1 MVIEICDLPSKNIK
15 TLTIYAKLY
24 GNTFEPVNAYN
35 MRLEVMARTYKNNHL
50 FRGLLQSE
58 DGIISSILDV
68 NHRSITFQTTFGVNE
83 DLVDELKNRPEH
95 IVFSER
101 SRIARLGL
109 QIKCDPPDAN
119 SLQGDMI
126 TLTLVA
132 STVIPGYP
140 GLDEFKDFFTPGL
153 PVGRLVFCDPEALLS
168 SDEVL
173 EAIERAELKLPES
186 TTISSD
192 GSILIAPHK
201 AVCRFREP
209 LDKRTLGRILLR
221 EDGRELLNRYQVR
234 NAMPSVTIG
243 PGEGVVTTCSM
254 YLNEHY
260 VVLQSGFALGRNL
273 PATVLDPIK
282 TRGIRIYLEIV
293 NQSHHPI
300 VNPLISAK
308 VYNAAKSR
316 NGLRRK
322 KTAQTSSFY
331 SYRQMREFEE
341 GFSRFSNTTCHFL
354 DKPVAVALGE
364 ADGLKKA
371 EIFLNGPAED
381 CDVTRPMCS
390 LARRDFSP
398 NSECSHVYATS
409 RIEDA
414 LDRIPAVLIMK
425 YFPNIIEH
433 RDIINLTCEGK
444 LKALYFYE
452 PSCEHGP
459 FLSQQDHHRLEEYH
473 AFGLEVYWVSGLND
487 RLMKHTMRDGMGYFV
502 APERIADFHK
512 SMLFAFYGS
521 NQKLSPRG
529 ETKLGELLDALIEFW
544 GQRIG
549 IVTGGGSGV
558 MEQANTLARERG
570 ILSGANFL
578 DITDQSMTTDVDFC
592 QVFQATCRHSRQKWF
607 EIASFPI
614 FNIGGLGSLE
624 ELGITLCNMK
634 LSILDPVPVILFDTE
649 GGGDFWNGIDDQ
661 INEMVKRGRAPAW
674 IKDNI
679 VITDDPKTVT
689 DVYRQRLQLF

>member
-1 MVIEICDLPSKNIK
+1 
-15 TLTIYAKLY
+15 
-24 GNTFEPVNAYN
+24 
-35 MRLEVMARTYKNNHL
+35 MARTRRNNHL

-58 DGIISSILDV
+58 DGVISRILDV
-68 NHRSITFQTTFGVNE
+68 NNRTIRFQTTFGLNE
-83 DLVDELKNRPEH
+83 DLVAELKNRPEH

-119 SLQGDMI
+119 SLKGDMI
-126 TLTLVA
+126 TLSLAA
-132 STVIPGYP
+132 SAVIPGYP
-140 GLDEFKDFFTPGL
+140 GLDEFKDFFTLGL

-173 EAIERAELKLPES
+173 AAIERAELKLPES

-192 GSILIAPHK
+192 GSIVIVPHK
-201 AVCRFREP
+201 VVCRFKEP
-209 LDKRTLGRILLR
+209 LDKKTLGRILFR

-234 NAMPSVTIG
+234 NAMPSLTIA

-308 VYNAAKSR
+308 VYNTAKTR
-316 NGLRRK
+316 NGLQRRK
-322 KTAQTSSFY
+322 AAQTSTFY
-331 SYRQMREFEE
+331 SYRQMREFEKR
-341 GFSRFSNTTCHFL
+341 FNRFSNTTCHFL
-354 DKPVAVALGE
+354 DKHVAVTFGE
-364 ADGLKKA
+364 ADGLEKA
-371 EIFLNGPAED
+371 KFFLNGPAEE
-381 CDVTRPMCS
+381 CDVTRAMCS

-398 NSECSHVYATS
+398 KSECSHVYATS
-409 RIEDA
+409 RIENA

-473 AFGLEVYWVSGLND
+473 AFGLEVFWVSGLND

-502 APERIADFHK
+502 TPERFADFHK

-521 NQKLSPRG
+521 NQKLSPKG
-529 ETKLGELLDALIEFW
+529 EAKLGELLEALIEFW
-544 GQRIG
+544 GRRIG

-649 GGGDFWNGIDDQ
+649 GGGEFWNGIDDQ
-661 INEMVKRGRAPAW
+661 INEMVRRGRAPAW
-674 IKDNI
+674 IKDSI
-679 VITDDPKTVT
+679 VITDNPKTVT

>member
-1 MVIEICDLPSKNIK
+1 
-15 TLTIYAKLY
+15 
-24 GNTFEPVNAYN
+24 
-35 MRLEVMARTYKNNHL
+35 MARTHKNNHM

-58 DGIISSILDV
+58 DGIISRVLDV
-68 NHRSITFQTTFGVNE
+68 NSRSMTFETTFG
-83 DLVDELKNRPEH
+83 LSGELIDQLKHQPEH

-101 SRIARLGL
+101 SRIARLGV
-109 QIKCDPPDAN
+109 QINCDPPSSD
-119 SLQGDMI
+119 SIKESKI

-132 STVIPGYP
+132 SAVIAGYP
-140 GLDEFKDFFTPGL
+140 GLEEIKDLFTLGL

-173 EAIERAELKLPES
+173 EAIDRAELKLPAS

-192 GSILIAPHK
+192 GSIVIAPHK
-201 AVCRFREP
+201 VVCRFKEP
-209 LDKRTLGRILLR
+209 LDKQTLGRILLR
-221 EDGRELLNRYQVR
+221 KDGRKLLNRYQVR
-234 NAMPSVTIG
+234 EAVPSVNVA

-254 YLNEHY
+254 YLNEHF
-260 VVLQSGFALGRNL
+260 VVLQSGFAMGRNL

-293 NQSHHPI
+293 NQSDHPI

-308 VYNAAKSR
+308 IYRAAGAP
-316 NGLRRK
+316 NGRRPPRD
-322 KTAQTSSFY
+322 ALENNFY
-331 SYRQMREFEE
+331 SYRQMREFEKHF
-341 GFSRFSNTTCHFL
+341 GGLDHSTCHFI
-354 DKPVAVALGE
+354 DKPVALIQGDAQEL
-364 ADGLKKA
+364 DKA
-371 EIFLNGPAED
+371 EIFLNGPGPNCE
-381 CDVTRPMCS
+381 VTRAMCA

-398 NSECSHVYATS
+398 TSECVHVYATS
-409 RIEDA
+409 KIEEVVKNGPA
-414 LDRIPAVLIMK
+414 LLALK

-459 FLSQQDHHRLEEYH
+459 FLSQQDHHRLEEYYT
-473 AFGLEVYWVSGLND
+473 FGLEVYWVSGLNG

-502 APERIADFHK
+502 APERNADFHK

-521 NQKLSPRG
+521 NQKLSRG
-529 ETKLGELLDALIEFW
+529 GEEKLGALMDSLIDFW
-544 GQRIG
+544 GKHIG

-558 MEQANTLARERG
+558 MEQANILARERG

-634 LSILDPVPVILFDTE
+634 LAILDPVPVILFDTE
-649 GGGDFWNGIDDQ
+649 GNGDYWNGIDQQ
-661 INEMVKRGRAPAW
+661 ITEMIRQGRAPAW
-674 IKDNI
+674 IRDNI

>member
-1 MVIEICDLPSKNIK
+1 
-15 TLTIYAKLY
+15 
-24 GNTFEPVNAYN
+24 
-35 MRLEVMARTYKNNHL
+35 MARHYKNHHV

-58 DGIISSILDV
+58 DGVITRILDT
-68 NHRSITFQTTFGVNE
+68 NPQSIKFQTTFKVNE
-83 DLVDELKNRPEH
+83 HLIAELKNRPEH

-101 SRIARLGL
+101 SRIARLGI
-109 QIKCDPPDAN
+109 QITCGPPDADG
-119 SLQGDMI
+119 LRGDEV
-126 TLTLVA
+126 TLTQVA
-132 STVIPGYP
+132 SKVISGYP
-140 GLDEFKDFFTPGL
+140 ALSEFRDFFSLGL
-153 PVGRLVFCDPEALLS
+153 PVGRLVFCDPAALLS

-173 EAIERAELKLPES
+173 AAIERSELKLPES

-192 GSILIAPHK
+192 GSIVIAPHK
-201 AVCRFREP
+201 VVCNFREP
-209 LDKRTLGRILLR
+209 LDKNTLGRILLR

-234 NAMPSVTIG
+234 SEVPAVIIAPQ
-243 PGEGVVTTCSM
+243 EGVVTTCSM

-293 NQSHHPI
+293 NQSDHPI

-308 VYNAAKSR
+308 VYNAAKPR
-316 NGLRRK
+316 NGLLP
-322 KTAQTSSFY
+322 QTSARSEEIF
-331 SYRQMREFEE
+331 SYRRLREFE
-341 GFSRFSNTTCHFL
+341 SQLNRFKDTTCHYI
-354 DKPVAVALGE
+354 DKPVAVVNARTHSLEE
-364 ADGLKKA
+364 AKIL
-371 EIFLNGPAED
+371 LNGPGQKCGVNRA
-381 CDVTRPMCS
+381 MCA
-390 LARRDFSP
+390 LARRDFS
-398 NSECSHVYATS
+398 SHSACAHVYATS
-409 RIEDA
+409 RITDT
-414 LDRIPAVLIMK
+414 LDREPAVLVMK

-433 RDIINLTCEGK
+433 RDIINLTCEGR
-444 LKALYFYE
+444 LKAIYFYE

-459 FLSQQDHHRLEEYH
+459 FLSQQDHNRLEEYH
-473 AFGLEVYWVSGLND
+473 AFGLEVYWVSGLNNL
-487 RLMKHTMRDGMGYFV
+487 LMKHTMRDGMGYFV

-521 NQKLSPRG
+521 NQVLSPRG
-529 ETKLGELLDALIEFW
+529 EMKLGELLDALIDFW

-558 MEQANTLARERG
+558 MEQANTLARKRG

-578 DITDQSMTTDVDFC
+578 EITDQSMTTDVDFC

-614 FNIGGLGSLE
+614 FNVGGLGSLE

-634 LSILDPVPVILFDTE
+634 LSILDPVPVILYDTE
-649 GGGDFWNGIDDQ
+649 GGGEFWSGIENQ

-674 IKDNI
+674 IKGNI

-689 DVYRQRLQLF
+689 DVYRQRLHLF

>member
-1 MVIEICDLPSKNIK
+1 MN
-15 TLTIYAKLY
+15 
-24 GNTFEPVNAYN
+24 N
-35 MRLEVMARTYKNNHL
+35 RT
-50 FRGLLQSE
+50 
-58 DGIISSILDV
+58 
-68 NHRSITFQTTFGVNE
+68 ITFQTTFGLNQ

-109 QIKCDPPDAN
+109 QIKCDPPDAT
-119 SLQGDMI
+119 SLKGDMI
-126 TLTLVA
+126 TLTLAA
-132 STVIPGYP
+132 SAVIPGYP
-140 GLDEFKDFFTPGL
+140 GLDEFKDFFTLGL

-168 SDEVL
+168 SGEVL

-192 GSILIAPHK
+192 GSIVIAPHK
-201 AVCRFREP
+201 VVCRFREP
-209 LDKRTLGRILLR
+209 LDKKTLGRILFR

-234 NAMPSVTIG
+234 NAMPAVIIA

-322 KTAQTSSFY
+322 KAAQTSTFY
-331 SYRQMREFEE
+331 SYRQMREFEK
-341 GFSRFSNTTCHFL
+341 GFNRLRNTTCHFL

-371 EIFLNGPAED
+371 EIFLNGPSED
-381 CDVTRPMCS
+381 CDVTRAMCS

-409 RIEDA
+409 RIENA

-473 AFGLEVYWVSGLND
+473 AFGLEVFWVSGLND

-502 APERIADFHK
+502 APERFADFHK

-521 NQKLSPRG
+521 NQKLSPKG
-529 ETKLGELLDALIEFW
+529 EAKLGGLLEALIEFW
-544 GQRIG
+544 GRRIG

-578 DITDQSMTTDVDFC
+578 DITDQTMTTDVDFC

-661 INEMVKRGRAPAW
+661 INEMVRRGRAPAW

-679 VITDDPKTVT
+679 VITDNPKEVT

>member
-1 MVIEICDLPSKNIK
+1 
-15 TLTIYAKLY
+15 
-24 GNTFEPVNAYN
+24 
-35 MRLEVMARTYKNNHL
+35 MARIDNNDHM

-58 DGIISSILDV
+58 DGVISRILDV
-68 NHRSITFQTTFGVNE
+68 NSQLMTLETTFGLSE
-83 DLVDELKNRPEH
+83 ELIDQLRSQPEH

-101 SRIARLGL
+101 SRIARLGI
-109 QIKCDPPDAN
+109 QIECEPPGADSIKEN
-119 SLQGDMI
+119 KI

-132 STVIPGYP
+132 SAVIAGYP
-140 GLDEFKDFFTPGL
+140 GLEEMKDLFTMGL

-173 EAIERAELKLPES
+173 AAIERSELKLPAS

-192 GSILIAPHK
+192 GSIVIAPHK
-201 AVCRFREP
+201 VVCRVKEP
-209 LDKRTLGRILLR
+209 LDKQTLGQILLR
-221 EDGRELLNRYQVR
+221 KDGRKLLNRYQVR
-234 NAMPSVTIG
+234 EAVPSVTIA
-243 PGEGVVTTCSM
+243 PGDGVVTTCSM
-254 YLNEHY
+254 YLNEHF
-260 VVLQSGFALGRNL
+260 VVLQSGFAMGRNL

-282 TRGIRIYLEIV
+282 TRGIQIYLEIV
-293 NQSHHPI
+293 NHSDHPI

-308 VYNAAKSR
+308 IYHAAKSR
-316 NGLRRK
+316 NGYRPPKAARK
-322 KTAQTSSFY
+322 NNGY
-331 SYRQMREFEE
+331 SYRQMRQLEKCFN
-341 GFSRFSNTTCHFL
+341 SLDNSTCHFI
-354 DKPVAVALGE
+354 DKPLALIPGDSE
-364 ADGLKKA
+364 ELNKA
-371 EIFLNGPAED
+371 EIFLNGPGQLCE
-381 CDVTRPMCS
+381 VTRAMCA

-398 NSECSHVYATS
+398 NSECAHVYATS
-409 RIEDA
+409 KIQEVVKNG
-414 LDRIPAVLIMK
+414 PAVLALK

-459 FLSQQDHHRLEEYH
+459 FLSQQDHHRLEEYY
-473 AFGLEVYWVSGLND
+473 AFGLEVYWVSGLNG

-502 APERIADFHK
+502 APERNADFHK

-521 NQKLSPRG
+521 NQKLSRRG
-529 ETKLGELLDALIEFW
+529 EERLGALMDALIDFW
-544 GQRIG
+544 GKHIG

-634 LSILDPVPVILFDTE
+634 LAILDPVPVILFDTE
-649 GGGDFWNGIDDQ
+649 GNGDYWDGIDDQ
-661 INEMVKRGRAPAW
+661 INAMIKQGRAPEW
-674 IKDNI
+674 IRDNI

>member
-1 MVIEICDLPSKNIK
+1 MAK
-15 TLTIYAKLY
+15 T
-24 GNTFEPVNAYN
+24 F
-35 MRLEVMARTYKNNHL
+35 KNNHL

-58 DGIISSILDV
+58 DGIISRILDV
-68 NHRSITFQTTFGVNE
+68 NNRSIKFQTTFGLNQV
-83 DLVDELKNRPEH
+83 LIDEFKNRPQH

-101 SRIARLGL
+101 SRIARLGI
-109 QIKCDPPDAN
+109 QINCDPPDTS
-119 SLQGDMI
+119 SLQGEMI

-132 STVIPGYP
+132 SAVIPGYP
-140 GLDEFKDFFTPGL
+140 GLDEFKDFFTLGL

-173 EAIERAELKLPES
+173 EAIEHAELKLPVS

-201 AVCRFREP
+201 VVCRFREP

-234 NAMPSVTIG
+234 DTMPSVTIA

-293 NQSHHPI
+293 NQSNHPI

-316 NGLRRK
+316 NGVRRK
-322 KTAQTSSFY
+322 KGVQTASFY
-331 SYRQMREFEE
+331 SYRQMRDFED
-341 GFSRFSNTTCHFL
+341 RFNGCSNQTCHFL
-354 DKPVAVALGE
+354 DKPAAVAHGGT
-364 ADGLKKA
+364 DGLKKA
-371 EIFLNGPAED
+371 EIFLNGPSED
-381 CDVTRPMCS
+381 CDVNQAMCS

-398 NSECSHVYATS
+398 KSECSHMYAIS

-414 LDRIPAVLIMK
+414 LDRNPAVLIMK
-425 YFPNIIEH
+425 YFPNIVEH

-452 PSCEHGP
+452 PSCDHGP

-473 AFGLEVYWVSGLND
+473 AFGLEVFWVSGLND
-487 RLMKHTMRDGMGYFV
+487 CLMKHTMRDGMGYFV

-529 ETKLGELLDALIEFW
+529 EIKLGELLDALIEFW
-544 GQRIG
+544 GRRIG

-558 MEQANTLARERG
+558 MEQANTLARQRG

-578 DITDQSMTTDVDFC
+578 DITDQTMTTDVDFC
-592 QVFQATCRHSRQKWF
+592 QV
-607 EIASFPI
+607 
-614 FNIGGLGSLE
+614 
-624 ELGITLCNMK
+624 
-634 LSILDPVPVILFDTE
+634 
-649 GGGDFWNGIDDQ
+649 
-661 INEMVKRGRAPAW
+661 
-674 IKDNI
+674 
-679 VITDDPKTVT
+679 
-689 DVYRQRLQLF
+689 